1 MKRSVSI
8 LIVTAQESI
17 IITFRVQFC
26 SYLTV
31 TKEMTH
37 QIQLVRVQEVK
48 SWVCRLKIKC
58 GVRQA
63 LTNTNRGYM
72 HCDNESIDCT

>member
-1 MKRSVSI
+1 MKWSVSI
-8 LIVTAQESI
+8 LIVTAQKSI

-37 QIQLVRVQEVK
+37 QIQLVHVQEVK
-48 SWVCRLKIKC
+48 S
-58 GVRQA
+58 
-63 LTNTNRGYM
+63 
-72 HCDNESIDCT
+72 